1 MKYEDM
7 IASMEAVIDRDAGII
22 ANLSNISAI
31 IQYSMPNVNWAGLYL
46 RRGEEL
52 ILGPF
57 SGKVACVRIPVG
69 KGVCGTAVAENRIQ
83 LVPDVEDFPGHIAC
97 DAASRSEL
105 VIPLRDTA
113 GVPLGVLDLDS
124 EIPDRF
130 HEEEVEALIR
140 AAALCEEL
148 LQGETYWF

>member
-1 MKYEDM
+1 
-7 IASMEAVIDRDAGII
+7 MEAVIDRDAGIV

-31 IQYSMPNVNWAGLYL
+31 IKYSMERVNWAGFYL

-57 SGKVACVRIPVG
+57 AGKVACVRIPLG
-69 KGVCGTAVAENRIQ
+69 KGVCGTAAAENQIR

-105 VIPLRDTA
+105 VIPLRDRV
-113 GVPLGVLDLDS
+113 GNPMGVLDLDS
-124 EIPDRF
+124 DIPDRF
-130 HEEEVEALIR
+130 HEEEVSALAR
-140 AAALCEEL
+140 VAELAQEL
-148 LQGETYWF
+148 LQAGTYGF

>member
-7 IASMEAVIDRDAGII
+7 IASIEAVIDRDAGIV

-31 IQYSMPNVNWAGLYL
+31 IKYSMERVNWAGFYL

-57 SGKVACVRIPVG
+57 AGKVACVRIPLG
-69 KGVCGTAVAENRIQ
+69 KGVCGTAAAENQIR
-83 LVPDVEDFPGHIAC
+83 LVPDVEAFPGHIAC

-105 VIPLRDTA
+105 VIPLRDRA
-113 GVPLGVLDLDS
+113 GNPMGVLDLDS
-124 EIPDRF
+124 DIPDRF
-130 HEEEVEALIR
+130 HEEEVSALVR
-140 AAALCEEL
+140 VAELAQEL
-148 LQGETYWF
+148 LQAGTYGF